1 MKDDAAFRKKAVSGA
16 GWVAA
21 DKWSNRLTSLVILTV
36 LGRLLTPADFGVV
49 AIATAF
55 LAFVAVFA
63 DQGFA
68 RALVQRSELPNVYPT
83 TSFWVSLGSSLVL
96 GTLVALTAPFVSA
109 IFNGGDTLTQVIQ
122 LSSIALVLNAI
133 ASTPAALLERNFDFR
148 ALAIRRFSGTVTGG
162 VAAVIAAFAG
172 LGVWSLVLQ
181 TLVTATV
188 SLVTLWLASSWRPS
202 LSFSLTALRHL
213 WGVGSSIIG
222 MELVS
227 LVNSQADRLL
237 IGAALSPEAVGY
249 YYLAIRVVAIM
260 VDLFSAVFSGAS
272 LTTFSR
278 LQNDRPRL
286 LAWFYKLT
294 SMSSTTAI
302 PIFALALVTAPVMI
316 PFIFGSQWGPSVI
329 LFQVLSL
336 LGALNAVAYFDRS
349 VLIAIGKA
357 KAAFLLTLGQAVLG
371 VVLVVVAVPWGV
383 MAVAIAVT
391 TRQYLYWPMRLVTL
405 KRNVGVSPTKYLGQ
419 WLRPFLTSVVAIIP
433 SVVLTVAW
441 PDFASSAPIGF
452 VALNVALVSLI
463 YGLGVWLLNRDYFH
477 DVRRIVQRKF

>member
-1 MKDDAAFRKKAVSGA
+1 MRDDAAFRKKAVSGA

-36 LGRLLTPADFGVV
+36 LGRLLSPADFGVV

-68 RALVQRSELPNVYPT
+68 RALVQRAELPAVYPT
-83 TSFWVSLGSSLVL
+83 TSFWVSLGSSMIL
-96 GTLVALTAPFVSA
+96 GAGVAFSAPAVSA
-109 IFNGGDTLTQVIQ
+109 VFDGGETLTRVIQ
-122 LSSIALVLNAI
+122 VSSIALVLNAV

-148 ALAIRRFSGTVTGG
+148 ALAIRRFMGTVAGG
-162 VAAVIAAFAG
+162 VSAVAAAIAG
-172 LGVWSLVLQ
+172 LGVWSLVIQ
-181 TLVTATV
+181 TLVTAIV
-188 SLVTLWLASSWRPS
+188 SLVTLWLASTWRPS
-202 LSFSLTALRHL
+202 FAFSLTALRHL
-213 WGVGSSIIG
+213 WSVGGSIIG

-302 PIFALALVTAPVMI
+302 PVFALALVTAPVML
-316 PFIFGSQWGPSVI
+316 PFVFGPQWGPSVV

-357 KAAFLLTLGQAVLG
+357 KAAFLLTLGQALLG
-371 VVLVVVAVPWGV
+371 VALVIVAVPWGV
-383 MAVAIAVT
+383 MAVAVAVT
-391 TRQYLYWPMRLVTL
+391 TRQYLYWPMRLFTL
-405 KRNVGVSPTKYLGQ
+405 KRNVGVSPGKYLGQ
-419 WLRPFLTSVVAIIP
+419 WLRPFLTSLVAIIP
-433 SVVLTVAW
+433 SVVLAFFA
-441 PDFASSAPIGF
+441 PDFASDSPVGF
-452 VALNVALVSLI
+452 VAANAALVVGI
-463 YGLGVWLLNRDYFH
+463 YALGVWLLNRTYFH
-477 DVRRIVQRKF
+477 DVRKIIQRKF